1 MGVLNKYRRRFV
13 GWKDEEVPKAERGA
27 YTYSTFSP
35 ELVDQYVCGKLVIV
49 LEELYDY
56 LFKWAELVGPIFA
69 SVIARLDVLDRK
81 TFKEIDADEIIANLT
96 ASKRDIALGIEDYN
110 DTIGRIERDLETVTT
125 TTNLPQFLEE
135 NGVPEKELKYF
146 VQLLREK
153 WDVTYGMEVANLRE
167 ILNLVHEARS
177 RLIVQ
182 QKIVVRIEQ
191 DNYILALRENKELD
205 QLFEEEHAI
214 FWDVV
219 HKLKIGDERISKI
232 EALLKTAMEKLKY
245 QVNAFVKVKKIT
257 NSEDFAKCRGDLENA
272 VMVLSYLNY
281 AFAFALNRKEQAVG
295 MFETGARAAIKKLN
309 KDRKLCHAIDRL
321 LDSSFKVISA
331 AV

>member
-1 MGVLNKYRRRFV
+1 
-13 GWKDEEVPKAERGA
+13 
-27 YTYSTFSP
+27 
-35 ELVDQYVCGKLVIV
+35 LVIV

-81 TFKEIDADEIIANLT
+81 TFKEIDADDIVKNLT
-96 ASKRDIALGIEDYN
+96 ASKRDIALGIEDY
-110 DTIGRIERDLETVTT
+110 DYTIGRIERDLETVTT

-135 NGVPEKELKYF
+135 NGVPERELKYF

-153 WDVTYGMEVANLRE
+153 WDVTYGVEVANLRE

-219 HKLKIGDERISKI
+219 HKLKIGDERISNI

-245 QVNAFVKVKKIT
+245 QMNAFVEVKKIT
-257 NSEDFAKCRGDLENA
+257 KGQDYAKCRGDLENA

-281 AFAFALNRKEQAVG
+281 ALAFVLNRKEQAVK
-295 MFETGARAAIKKLN
+295 MFESGTRVTINKLN
-309 KDRKLCHAIDRL
+309 KGKKLCHAVDKL
-321 LDSSFKVISA
+321 LDSAFRVLAA